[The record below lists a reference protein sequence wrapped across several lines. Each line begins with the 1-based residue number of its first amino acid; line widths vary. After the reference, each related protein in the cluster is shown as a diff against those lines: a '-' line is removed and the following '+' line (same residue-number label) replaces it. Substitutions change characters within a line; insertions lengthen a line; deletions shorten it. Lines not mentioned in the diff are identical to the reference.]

1 MALSS
6 NARSVTAEYGIL
18 ISMTTAARIIEDAL
32 TLSPAERMDL
42 IDRLWAT
49 VEAEQASLE
58 LTDAHRRE
66 LDRRIAN
73 MEANPGAC
81 SSWDNVRKALE
92 NR

>member
-1 MALSS
+1 M
-6 NARSVTAEYGIL
+6 RYIMG
-18 ISMTTAARIIEDAL
+18 MTTTTRIVEDAL

-58 LTDAHRRE
+58 LTDAQRRE

-73 MEANPGAC
+73 MEANPAAR
-81 SSWDNVRKALE
+81 SSWDDVKKARE

>member
-1 MALSS
+1 M
-6 NARSVTAEYGIL
+6 RYTMG
-18 ISMTTAARIIEDAL
+18 MTTTTRIVEDAL
-32 TLSPAERMDL
+32 TLSPAEHMDL

-58 LTDAHRRE
+58 LTDAQRRE

-73 MEANPGAC
+73 MEANPGAR
-81 SSWDNVRKALE
+81 SSWDDVKKARE